1 MKIKLLFH
9 YLSYLQYPLMIFAIF
24 YAIEPYFKGSVGSS
38 DENNLVLDS
47 LNNMMIFLG
56 LGISFSSL
64 QDTTKTSLKFE
75 KKIWENPKKGMW
87 VIALIIL
94 LSFSITA
101 FGVFGYF
108 ITENEQIKE
117 VSFGAIV
124 FGVGFIGF
132 LKTGIEVFNNHRID
146 KNTPTNIS

>member
-9 YLSYLQYPLMIFAIF
+9 YLSYLQYPLMIFVIYFAL
-24 YAIEPYFKGSVGSS
+24 EPYLNGFFESEDKM
-38 DENNLVLDS
+38 NLALDS
-47 LNNMMIFLG
+47 INNMMIFLG

-75 KKIWENPKKGMW
+75 KKIWEDPKKGIW
-87 VIALIIL
+87 IIALIIL
-94 LSFSITA
+94 LSFSTLA

-124 FGVGFIGF
+124 LGVGLLGF
-132 LKTGIEVFNNHRID
+132 LKTGIEVFDSHRKD
-146 KNTPTNIS
+146 